1 MANTDTKHKVVVAGA
16 GLAGLAAAYELA
28 KTGRYQVTVIESR
41 DRVGGRVH
49 SIPVEGK
56 KIDVGGFIV
65 YPWYHEY
72 WRIAREIG
80 VGTDFTKIGKA
91 KIFYRLEPNGPIYLE
106 QKAPISWREKLLFG
120 IRLISDWIQV
130 KPNFRVPA
138 LHQYGSQTIAETIR
152 PIVGEQSSLEKF
164 LNVVNEGYCYA
175 PVDQYKMSFYQ
186 PIVYQVVAHGDLRR
200 GYYLGGNNQRFAE
213 VLADEIRKLGGEIRL
228 NEEVRTIRVGEVVTS
243 HSTYGADHI
252 VNALPATRDWISSG
266 KQILY
271 THFYTIVGNFKT
283 TPTING
289 LTDWSAFFTA
299 VAQGKPGIT
308 SVIRAAA
315 MVPGLSSEKI
325 VINFKANSDSLSNE
339 VIEQQV
345 RSQLTELFPDCEW
358 IKADSIV
365 DWKQAMPIA
374 DADFVQMVRE
384 HQGKNNLWYAGDYLG
399 GPSMETAISSGVS
412 VAKAISA
419 L

>member
-1 MANTDTKHKVVVAGA
+1 MTNTDTKTKVVVAGA

-49 SIPVEGK
+49 SIPVDGK
-56 KIDVGGFIV
+56 RIDVGGFIV
-65 YPWYHEY
+65 YPWYREY

-80 VGTDFTKIGKA
+80 VGDEFIKIGKA

-106 QKAPISWREKLLFG
+106 RQAPISWREKFLVG
-120 IRLISDWIQV
+120 VRLISDWIQV
-130 KPNFRVPA
+130 KPNFREPA

-175 PVDQYKMSFYQ
+175 PVDQYQMSFYQ
-186 PIVYQVVAHGDLRR
+186 PIVYQVIAHGDLRR
-200 GYYLGGNNQRFAE
+200 GYYLAGDNQRFAE
-213 VLADEIRKLGGEIRL
+213 KLADEIRKLGGEIRL
-228 NEEVRTIRVGEVVTS
+228 NEEVRTIRTGEVVTN
-243 HSTYGADHI
+243 HSTYTANYI
-252 VNALPATRDWISSG
+252 VNALPATRDWVSSG

-271 THFYTIVGNFKT
+271 THFYAIVGSFKT
-283 TPTING
+283 APTING
-289 LTDWSAFFTA
+289 QADWSAFFTA
-299 VAQGKPGIT
+299 VAPGKSGIT

-315 MVPGLSSEKI
+315 MVPGLPPEKI
-325 VINFKANSDSLSNE
+325 VINYKADQNSLSNE
-339 VIEQQV
+339 VINRDV
-345 RSQLTELFPDCEW
+345 RAQLAELFPGCEW
-358 IKADSIV
+358 SQVDSLV

-374 DADFVQMVRE
+374 DADFVSMVRQQ
-384 HQGKNNLWYAGDYLG
+384 QGKDTIWFAGDYLG
-399 GPSMETAISSGVS
+399 GPSMETAVSTGVS
-412 VAKAISA
+412 AAKAIIA